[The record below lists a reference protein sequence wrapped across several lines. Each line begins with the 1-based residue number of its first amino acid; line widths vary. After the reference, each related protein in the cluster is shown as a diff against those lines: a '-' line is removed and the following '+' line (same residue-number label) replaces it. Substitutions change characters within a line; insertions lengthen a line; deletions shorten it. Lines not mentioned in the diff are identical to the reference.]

1 MAIIRNSAEGGT
13 NGTTVTT
20 GNSGGTSGTAFAQ
33 VTITGAPTC
42 VFSSVVK
49 AHGSLGYHISGGSGD
64 VAKLYL
70 GSTASSAAAVR
81 VYMYLTSLPSAAQ
94 TLVQTQ
100 DSAFAAPVNIN
111 INGTNNLFI
120 TNAAGT
126 TVYTAP
132 SALSAATWYR
142 LELQTVKGT
151 TTSNGTISFQYY
163 AGDSTTALGSFTSST
178 TNTGTNNSLRLVV
191 GKQNSTPTLDAY
203 FDDLA
208 YDTTSTTIGPYT
220 APANQPPTAYAG
232 PDQSNIEPWT
242 TVSLDGSGSSDSD
255 GTIASYA
262 WTQTA
267 GTSVTLSSNSAAQ
280 PTFTAPGTLAGD
292 TLTFS
297 LTVTDNSSATSM
309 ADTVDIAVLAA
320 TERAVMSGAEVPVHT
335 QAASGG
341 GLV

>member
-1 MAIIRNSAEGGT
+1 MAIIQNSAEGGT

-42 VFSSVVK
+42 AFSSAVK
-49 AHGSLGYHISGGSGD
+49 AHGSLAYHLSGVSGD

-120 TNAAGT
+120 TNAAGS

-132 SALSAATWYR
+132 SALAAATWYR

-208 YDTTSTTIGPYT
+208 YDTTSTPIGVYT
-220 APANQPPTAYAG
+220 APANQAPTANAG
-232 PDQSNIEPWT
+232 PDQADIEPYT
-242 TVSLDGSGSSDSD
+242 TVSLSGTDSDSD
-255 GTIASYA
+255 GTVVTRTWRQIS
-262 WTQTA
+262 
-267 GTSVTLSSNSAAQ
+267 GTSVSLSGSGASR
-280 PTFTAPGTLAGD
+280 TYTAPGTIAGD
-292 TLTFS
+292 TLVFGYK
-297 LTVTDNSSATSM
+297 VTDNDGTDSLE
-309 ADTVDIAVLAA
+309 DTVSHTILPV
-320 TERAVMSGAEVPVHT
+320 TERAAIGGSEVPVHT
-335 QAASGG
+335 QTVSGG